1 MKSRRIL
8 TLLGWLLVVLSL
20 VNGSAVVHAAGS
32 TPVENAPNQ
41 PFQALVTV
49 TIQPDNNAGAAQ
61 LPLPNGKRL
70 VIEQVT
76 AAGTVPLPATR
87 LDFTIET
94 KLKPAAVIHQLD
106 GRRFEGLD
114 LFKVSQQV
122 RFYSE
127 GFVGFIAS
135 YDQELKAE
143 HSVDFTVSGYLV
155 DILK

>member
-1 MKSRRIL
+1 MKSRTIL
-8 TLLGWLLVVLSL
+8 SLFGWLVVVLSL
-20 VNGSAVVHAAGS
+20 VNGSAAVQAAGS
-32 TPVENAPNQ
+32 TPVENAPYQ
-41 PFQALVTV
+41 PFQAFVTV
-49 TIQPDNNAGAAQ
+49 TIQADNNAGAAQ
-61 LPLPNGKRL
+61 LPLPDGKRL

-76 AAGTVPLPATR
+76 AAGTVPLPATQ

-106 GRRFEGLD
+106 SRRFDGAA

-143 HSVDFTVSGYLV
+143 HSVDFTISGYLV